1 MARYWIIVVILG
13 MLWRIQ
19 VFGADKDVVV
29 NEVLADPPSGDRGD
43 ANRDGGRH
51 NSKDEFIEI
60 LNTGSKTIAIGG
72 WHLSDHGTE
81 VSKRFTFPSDTVIDP
96 GEYIVLFGGG
106 GTLNE
111 CSMSPEFGKVCFDD
125 GTIGGGLK
133 NSEDAVFLI
142 NPALHDTIAR
152 AEWGKMGGKDQSL
165 VRYPEGTGRWV
176 LHSADPGRGLFSPGK
191 PRSLFDIL
199 QSFPE
204 YLDMIEGESVS
215 LIPAIY
221 KDGVPMQLEVE
232 VLWVS
237 WDTTIVRIE
246 QGNKVVA
253 VRAGETE
260 VGFFWRGRESLHTY
274 LRVLEKEKPT
284 LVISEVHP
292 NPAWGDA
299 GDTNGDSVRHTY
311 QDEFVEVA
319 NLGEQ
324 AIDIGGYFLGDDD
337 APINRLFRFPDNTVL
352 DTQAVVVLFGGGEMP
367 VSDRIFADD
376 GRIGDGLSNW
386 SDTVQLLAPDS
397 STVVA
402 SMVYERSTRGV
413 SYARNED
420 GDYLLHNQIY
430 EGDSTS
436 VGRLRPGDDPI
447 EAEELTETLTV
458 PDDIVFS
465 EILMLPE
472 QVDANNDGI
481 VDRHEDAFVELTNT
495 GADTLDLSGWMLGDD
510 DIVVSQFYPFPD
522 NIVLLPG
529 GYVTIFGGGT
539 PVSIPGT
546 VLSAKGRI
554 GDGLADGGDVVHL
567 ILPDGKTVARSVR
580 VPKATPDVS
589 WLFSPDDPPVL
600 HPKISGWHSM
610 SPGTSPEGQKAVIVD
625 SIDTA
630 SRDTLDIF
638 QPPKDLVI
646 YEVYPNPAIGDAGDT
661 NGDGVRHT
669 YQDEFVEVA
678 NLGGHPIDIGG
689 YFLGDD
695 DASID
700 QLFRFPDNT
709 VLDTQAVV
717 VLFGGGELQGAERI
731 FADDGRIGDGLSNGG
746 DTVQLLAPDSST
758 VVSSMTY
765 EQSTRGVSYA
775 RDEDGNYL
783 LHNQI
788 YEGESLS
795 VGRLD
800 PDDNPVEPEGL
811 AVPNGL
817 VFSEILM
824 LPEQVDA
831 NNDGIVD
838 RHADAFVEL
847 TNIGADTLELS
858 GWLLGDDDI
867 VVSKFFSFPDD
878 VVLVPGGY
886 VTIFGGGVPVD
897 IPGTVL
903 SAEGQIG
910 NGLANGG
917 DVVHL
922 IFPDGKTVARS
933 VRVPKATPDV
943 SWLFSPDDPPILH
956 PKIPGRWAMS
966 PGMPSPIGD
975 GSEVAEDESDSRKS
989 ENGRIKNG
997 LTKSVL
1003 SLSEGEPDT
1012 LMDMSNKVNS
1022 KSKEADDLDRKDHK
1036 WGIYSSPNPFN
1047 SATALD
1053 FYTAGG
1059 SVSVT
1064 IYNILG
1070 QPIRQLVQQHLPAGY
1085 YRRIWDGKNNSGV
1098 PVGSGVYLVLLK
1110 DQKATFTQRV
1120 ALLR

>member
-1 MARYWIIVVILG
+1 
-13 MLWRIQ
+13 
-19 VFGADKDVVV
+19 
-29 NEVLADPPSGDRGD
+29 
-43 ANRDGGRH
+43 
-51 NSKDEFIEI
+51 
-60 LNTGSKTIAIGG
+60 
-72 WHLSDHGTE
+72 
-81 VSKRFTFPSDTVIDP
+81 
-96 GEYIVLFGGG
+96 
-106 GTLNE
+106 
-111 CSMSPEFGKVCFDD
+111 
-125 GTIGGGLK
+125 
-133 NSEDAVFLI
+133 
-142 NPALHDTIAR
+142 
-152 AEWGKMGGKDQSL
+152 
-165 VRYPEGTGRWV
+165 
-176 LHSADPGRGLFSPGK
+176 
-191 PRSLFDIL
+191 
-199 QSFPE
+199 
-204 YLDMIEGESVS
+204 
-215 LIPAIY
+215 
-221 KDGVPMQLEVE
+221 
-232 VLWVS
+232 
-237 WDTTIVRIE
+237 
-246 QGNKVVA
+246 
-253 VRAGETE
+253 
-260 VGFFWRGRESLHTY
+260 
-274 LRVLEKEKPT
+274 
-284 LVISEVHP
+284 
-292 NPAWGDA
+292 
-299 GDTNGDSVRHTY
+299 
-311 QDEFVEVA
+311 
-319 NLGEQ
+319 
-324 AIDIGGYFLGDDD
+324 
-337 APINRLFRFPDNTVL
+337 
-352 DTQAVVVLFGGGEMP
+352 
-367 VSDRIFADD
+367 
-376 GRIGDGLSNW
+376 
-386 SDTVQLLAPDS
+386 
-397 STVVA
+397 
-402 SMVYERSTRGV
+402 
-413 SYARNED
+413 
-420 GDYLLHNQIY
+420 
-430 EGDSTS
+430 
-436 VGRLRPGDDPI
+436 
-447 EAEELTETLTV
+447 
-458 PDDIVFS
+458 
-465 EILMLPE
+465 MLPE

-678 NLGGHPIDIGG
+678 NLGEHPIDIGG

-717 VLFGGGELQGAERI
+717 VLFGGGELQEAERI

-878 VVLVPGGY
+878 VVLLPGGY
-886 VTIFGGGVPVD
+886 VTIFGG
-897 IPGTVL
+897 
-903 SAEGQIG
+903 
-910 NGLANGG
+910 
-917 DVVHL
+917 
-922 IFPDGKTVARS
+922 
-933 VRVPKATPDV
+933 
-943 SWLFSPDDPPILH
+943 
-956 PKIPGRWAMS
+956 
-966 PGMPSPIGD
+966 
-975 GSEVAEDESDSRKS
+975 ES
-989 ENGRIKNG
+989 
-997 LTKSVL
+997 L
-1003 SLSEGEPDT
+1003 
-1012 LMDMSNKVNS
+1012 
-1022 KSKEADDLDRKDHK
+1022 
-1036 WGIYSSPNPFN
+1036 
-1047 SATALD
+1047 
-1053 FYTAGG
+1053 
-1059 SVSVT
+1059 
-1064 IYNILG
+1064 
-1070 QPIRQLVQQHLPAGY
+1070 
-1085 YRRIWDGKNNSGV
+1085 
-1098 PVGSGVYLVLLK
+1098 
-1110 DQKATFTQRV
+1110 
-1120 ALLR
+1120 